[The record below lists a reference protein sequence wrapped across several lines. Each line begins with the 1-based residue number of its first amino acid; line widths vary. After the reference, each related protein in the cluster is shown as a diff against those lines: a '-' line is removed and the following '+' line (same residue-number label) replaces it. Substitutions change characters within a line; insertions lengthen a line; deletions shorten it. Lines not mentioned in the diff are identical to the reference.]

1 MDMLTKVK
9 RKFILFLTLLML
21 VLGWG
26 GAELFQLFFAEY
38 YSPYYPLIPV
48 FFYVFGF
55 IFIYLFEYMHKH
67 MHGKS
72 LMVYVIDKGAK
83 LLVGLIFL
91 VLYAMLIGFQ
101 TKAYLWTF
109 LIYYVIYMIFESCF
123 FLRFEMEMKNKKK

>member
-26 GAELFQLFFAEY
+26 GAVLFQLFFAEY

-67 MHGKS
+67 VFS
-72 LMVYVIDKGAK
+72 YAKGYDPAWK
-83 LLVGLIFL
+83 DPNMDMM
-91 VLYAMLIGFQ
+91 A
-101 TKAYLWTF
+101 
-109 LIYYVIYMIFESCF
+109 
-123 FLRFEMEMKNKKK
+123 

>member
-55 IFIYLFEYMHKH
+55 IFIDRAILFLPMEQSVPSQWNKVFHPYE
-67 MHGKS
+67 
-72 LMVYVIDKGAK
+72 
-83 LLVGLIFL
+83 
-91 VLYAMLIGFQ
+91 
-101 TKAYLWTF
+101 TN
-109 LIYYVIYMIFESCF
+109 CF
-123 FLRFEMEMKNKKK
+123 FG